1 MIEHARGDI
10 MQIVPVIDLK
20 GALVV
25 HARRGERGSYAPIVT
40 PLSRSAEP
48 VAVLS
53 GLLSVAPF
61 QAIYVADLD
70 AIMMGRD
77 LSPVV
82 ESLAD
87 RFPMLEFWVDA
98 GIAAPIAADAL
109 LRHERLN
116 LVIGSESQGDLR
128 LLDAFRDHP
137 RVLLSLDF
145 RGDEFIGP
153 ADLIDRPEHWPK
165 RVIVMTLARV
175 GSGAGPDLVRLAR
188 IVAQVP
194 GRAVFAAG
202 GVRDEHD
209 LAALLKSGVA
219 GALVA
224 TAIHQGAIRTAT
236 YAAPARPR

>member
-1 MIEHARGDI
+1 

-20 GALVV
+20 GTLVV
-25 HARRGERGSYAPIVT
+25 HARQGERGSYAPIVT

-48 VAVLS
+48 AAVLA

-61 QAIYVADLD
+61 RAIYVADLD
-70 AIMMGRD
+70 AIMAGGD
-77 LSPVV
+77 PSPLI

-98 GIAAPIAADAL
+98 GIASPAVAEAL
-109 LRHERLN
+109 LRHERLH
-116 LVIGSESQGDLR
+116 LVIGSESQVDHR

-137 RVLLSLDF
+137 RALLSLDF

-153 ADLIDRPEHWPK
+153 ADLVDRPEQWPR

-175 GSGAGPDLVRLAR
+175 GSGAGPDFDRLAR
-188 IVAQVP
+188 IVTRAP
-194 GRAVFAAG
+194 GRKVFAAG
-202 GVRDEHD
+202 GVRNEHD
-209 LAALLKSGVA
+209 LAALVESGAA

-224 TAIHQGAIRTAT
+224 TAIHQGAIRMASYSAPDGEGAT
-236 YAAPARPR
+236 KGPFRT

>member
-1 MIEHARGDI
+1 

-25 HARRGERGSYAPIVT
+25 HARQGVRGSYAPIVT

-48 VAVLS
+48 AAVLA

-61 QAIYVADLD
+61 RAIYVADLD
-70 AIMMGRD
+70 AIMAGRD
-77 LSPVV
+77 PSPLV
-82 ESLAD
+82 ETLAD
-87 RFPMLEFWVDA
+87 RFPTLEFWVDA
-98 GIAAPIAADAL
+98 GIASPAAAQAL
-109 LRHERLN
+109 LRHERLH
-116 LVIGSESQGDLR
+116 LVIGSESQGDHR

-137 RVLLSLDF
+137 RALLSLDF

-153 ADLIDRPEHWPK
+153 ADLIDRPEHWPE

-175 GSGAGPDLVRLAR
+175 GSGAGPDFDRLGQ
-188 IVAQVP
+188 IVTQAP
-194 GRAVFAAG
+194 GRKVFAAG
-202 GVRDEHD
+202 GVRSEHD

-224 TAIHQGAIRTAT
+224 TAIHQGAVRTAT
-236 YAAPARPR
+236 YDAPTHRG

>member
-1 MIEHARGDI
+1 

-40 PLSRSAEP
+40 PLSPTPEP
-48 VAVLS
+48 ASVIA

-61 QAIYVADLD
+61 QAVYVADLD
-70 AIMMGRD
+70 AIMAGRNP
-77 LSPVV
+77 SPLI
-82 ESLAD
+82 ERLAE
-87 RFPMLEFWVDA
+87 RFPTLEFWVDA
-98 GIAAPIAADAL
+98 GIAAPAAADAL
-109 LRHERLN
+109 LRHERLR
-116 LVIGSESQGDLR
+116 LVIGSESQGDRHLVAD
-128 LLDAFRDHP
+128 LRDHP

-145 RGDEFIGP
+145 CGDEFIGP

>member
-1 MIEHARGDI
+1 VRDDI
-10 MQIVPVIDLK
+10 VQIVPVIDLK
-20 GALVV
+20 GTLVV
-25 HARRGERGSYAPIVT
+25 HARQGERGSYAAIAT

-48 VAVLS
+48 AAVLA

-61 QAIYVADLD
+61 RAVYVADLD
-70 AIMMGRD
+70 AIMSGSD
-77 LSPVV
+77 PSPLI

-98 GIAAPIAADAL
+98 GIASPAAAEGL

-116 LVIGSESQGDLR
+116 LVIGSESQDDHR

-137 RVLLSLDF
+137 RALLSLDF

-153 ADLIDRPEHWPK
+153 ADLIHRPERWPP

-175 GSGAGPDLVRLAR
+175 GSGAGPDFDRLVR
-188 IVAQVP
+188 IVKQAP
-194 GRAVFAAG
+194 GRKVFAAG
-202 GVRDEHD
+202 GVRNEHD
-209 LAALLKSGVA
+209 LAALVNSGVA

-224 TAIHQGAIRTAT
+224 TAIHQGAIRMAT
-236 YAAPARPR
+236 YNPA

>member
-1 MIEHARGDI
+1 MR
-10 MQIVPVIDLK
+10 IVPVIDLK

-48 VAVLS
+48 AAVLS

-61 QAIYVADLD
+61 RAIYVADLD
-70 AIMMGRD
+70 AIMMGRN
-77 LSPVV
+77 LSPVI

-98 GIAAPIAADAL
+98 GIASPTAADAL
-109 LRHERLN
+109 LRHARLN
-116 LVIGSESQGDLR
+116 LVIGSESQGDRR

-175 GSGAGPDLVRLAR
+175 GSGAGPDFDRLAR
-188 IVAQVP
+188 IVVQAP

-209 LAALLKSGVA
+209 LRALLESGVA

-224 TAIHQGAIRTAT
+224 TAIHQGTIRTAT